1 LAARSSQPIL
11 NAPASVRWI
20 VGVTVLVHVL
30 RLIMPAGI
38 EEELF
43 NVLAFVPDRYAA
55 GNPAGSLLLKA
66 LTPLGHMLLH
76 ADWMHLIMNMAF
88 FMAFG
93 SAVAR
98 RMGPVLFFLF
108 YVLCGVF
115 AAFFW
120 MWLYGS
126 NEAVLI
132 GASGAISGMVGAVCR
147 VSLWPPRRLGSA
159 LPLWNRRMIIN
170 FVLIWLAL
178 NLVFGF
184 VPVFVGDNYGGIA
197 WEAHLGG
204 FLAGFL
210 LIGLFDGRGRMET
223 IARDPG
229 FL

>member
-1 LAARSSQPIL
+1 L
-11 NAPASVRWI
+11 NAPAAVRWI

-30 RLIMPAGI
+30 RLIVPAGI

-43 NVLAFVPDRYAA
+43 NALAFVPDRYGA
-55 GNPAGSLLLKA
+55 GNAEGSLLLKA

-93 SAVAR
+93 SAMAR
-98 RMGPVLFFLF
+98 RMGPLLFFLF
-108 YVLCGVF
+108 YALCGVF

-147 VSLWPPRRLGSA
+147 VSLWPSRRLGSA

-184 VPVFVGDNYGGIA
+184 VPIFVGDSYGGIA

-210 LIGLFDGRGRMET
+210 LIGLFDGRGRRET
-223 IARDPG
+223 VAQDPG

>member
-1 LAARSSQPIL
+1 M
-11 NAPASVRWI
+11 
-20 VGVTVLVHVL
+20 TVLVHVL
-30 RLIMPAGI
+30 RLIIPTGI

-43 NVLAFVPDRYAA
+43 NILVFVPDRYAGA
-55 GNPAGSLLLKA
+55 NAHGSILLKA
-66 LTPLGHMLLH
+66 LTPLGHLLLH

-98 RMGPVLFFLF
+98 RMGPLLFVLL
-108 YVLCGVF
+108 YALCGVF

-126 NEAVLI
+126 HEAVLI

-159 LPLWNRRMIIN
+159 LPLWNRRMILN
-170 FVLIWLAL
+170 FLFIWLAL
-178 NLVFGF
+178 NLLFGF
-184 VPVFVGDNYGGIA
+184 VPIFVGDSYGGIA

-204 FLAGFL
+204 FLAGFA
-210 LIGLFDGRGRMET
+210 LIGLFDGRGRVET
-223 IARDPG
+223 VAPNNH